1 MNPAAETLIAR
12 RIPEAKGLPLASLF
26 QIIDEKTGQNIGC
39 PIEHARS
46 GKSGVSQSHMLLRN
60 DFTSVAVSIVSAPLR
75 EEGQVAGAVLVL
87 HDMTSEKEYIARLS
101 WQASHCS
108 LTNLANR
115 REFEHRLQQTLL
127 LLENEDEESRALM
140 FIDLDQFKI
149 INDTCGH
156 AAGDKLLCE
165 ISDLLRRH
173 TTSGD
178 LLARLGGDEFG
189 VLLDHTDIE
198 QAALSAE
205 RIRQAIQ
212 DLNFVW
218 NGRAFNVTASIGL
231 VYLMQGRASIDET
244 VRTADLACYMAKE
257 KGRNRI
263 QIHNPG
269 DSQLQHRFGE
279 MAWVQRIHEAL
290 EEQRFCLYAQKIVA
304 LNGSDDN
311 GAHLELLLR
320 LRDRDGRLVPPGDFI
335 PAAERYGLMP
345 LIDRWVVRH
354 AFETL
359 ATQIR
364 RASPTIATCAI
375 NLSGATFNDDGFVDY
390 VFEQLHLH
398 GIPPTMIC
406 FEITET
412 SAIADLD
419 NANRFISVLQKLG
432 CRFSLDDFGSGMS
445 SFGYLKNLSVDY
457 LKIDGGF
464 VKDMLDDPI
473 DRAMVEMITRIGKVM
488 GKQTI
493 AEFVENDAILQ
504 ALREIGVDYAQGYG
518 VGRPEP
524 FDIFTGNE
532 GTSDP
537 MPRRVA

>member
-1 MNPAAETLIAR
+1 M
-12 RIPEAKGLPLASLF
+12 
-26 QIIDEKTGQNIGC
+26 
-39 PIEHARS
+39 
-46 GKSGVSQSHMLLRN
+46 RN
-60 DFTSVAVSIVSAPLR
+60 DSTSVAVSVVSTPLY
-75 EEGQVAGAVLVL
+75 EDGQFTGVVLVL
-87 HDMTSEKEYIARLS
+87 RDMSSEREYISQLS

-115 REFEHRLQQTLL
+115 REFERRLQQALQHL
-127 LLENEDEESRALM
+127 QKEDAESRALM
-140 FIDLDQFKI
+140 FLDLDQFKI

-165 ISDLLRRH
+165 ISELLRRQ
-173 TTSGD
+173 TRPDD
-178 LLARLGGDEFG
+178 LLARLGGDEFA
-189 VLLDHTDIE
+189 VLLGHTDIE
-198 QAALSAE
+198 HAALSAE
-205 RIRQAIQ
+205 RIRQAIE

-231 VYLMQGRASIDET
+231 VYLLQGHATMDET

-269 DSQLQHRFGE
+269 DTELQHRFGE
-279 MAWVQRIHEAL
+279 MAWVQHLREAL
-290 EEQRFCLYAQKIVA
+290 EEQRFCLYAQKIA
-304 LNGSDDN
+304 PLNGSDSD
-311 GAHLELLLR
+311 GVHLELLLR
-320 LRDRDGRLVPPGDFI
+320 LRDRDGQLVPPGDFI

-354 AFETL
+354 AFEIL
-359 ATQIR
+359 AAKLR
-364 RASPTIATCAI
+364 RASSNIATCAI

-419 NANRFISVLQKLG
+419 NANRFISILQKLG

-445 SFGYLKNLSVDY
+445 SFGYLKNLPVDY

-473 DRAMVEMITRIGKVM
+473 DRAMVEMISRIGKVM
-488 GKQTI
+488 GKKTI
-493 AEFVENDAILQ
+493 AEFVENDEILQ

-524 FDIFTGNE
+524 FDALSGVE
-532 GTSDP
+532 SAPDA
-537 MPRRVA
+537 RRVA